1 MGLLGWLMGLGKKF
15 SSGMTLKLVWIKE
28 AWPSVTDPG
37 YLIVVQRLTALVS
50 LGNLVEMQD
59 LKA

>member
-1 MGLLGWLMGLGKKF
+1 MAYGFRRNF

-28 AWPSVTDPG
+28 AWLAVTDLG
-37 YLIVVQRLTALVS
+37 FLSVVHRPSELVS

-59 LKA
+59 LRA